1 MKPDLKP
8 GEEPQKHGNMP
19 PPPPPKQVVV
29 SPKPRR
35 PVMTHGKEVEFLARY
50 VDQLVVPPG
59 GADPDEGLLL
69 QRQKDA
75 NPGVVVV
82 PQAEAAELAVPDD
95 YTRTLE
101 RNGVDVNP
109 SQGVLAPGQERWGPA
124 HPNAQYTALPEF
136 HRWTVY
142 EDSTV
147 VISPPTEH
155 YHQQDL
161 PSAAPA
167 PSDQPHSRRSDGG
180 WYGLELISPAQPNTA
195 AAHQE
200 TAFVLGVLRQ
210 QYGNR
215 MRVNESCGLHIHVGM
230 GPDAIPVHRLRRIAA
245 LLYAAD
251 PLLAVLHPAHR
262 RHNRFCP
269 SIRRHANVTWGMVE
283 AMATA
288 EVSAAGGG
296 AGSSSSSWTERGGGG
311 GRENTPVSLRA
322 AVAQLLVCDTGYA
335 VARLLQYR
343 DAKSNYNFNSYLVAR
358 SAPPRGNVTVE
369 FRQHEGTL
377 DARRIEAWAR
387 LCVGVTEWA
396 ALDMTEE
403 QLAQVVGAT
412 ERVEQQQQRQE
423 EEEVVDEL
431 RRDGLRRLLE
441 AAGLGELVWFY
452 GLQQQEQHHQQ
463 EQGLGFRRAS
473 L

>member
-1 MKPDLKP
+1 M
-8 GEEPQKHGNMP
+8 QFAQP
-19 PPPPPKQVVV
+19 PPPR
-29 SPKPRR
+29 SRR
-35 PVMTHGKEVEFLARY
+35 PIMTHGKEVEFLARY
-50 VDQLVVPPG
+50 VDQLVVPG
-59 GADPDEGLLL
+59 TDPDKAL
-69 QRQKDA
+69 QRQKED

-82 PQAEAAELAVPDD
+82 PYKEAAELVVPED

-101 RNGVDVNP
+101 MNGVDVNP
-109 SQGVLAPGQERWGPA
+109 SQGILAPGQSRWVPA

-147 VISPPTEH
+147 VISPPTECH
-155 YHQQDL
+155 HLQQDL
-161 PSAAPA
+161 PVAAAPG
-167 PSDQPHSRRSDGG
+167 PGQSQSR
-180 WYGLELISPAQPNTA
+180 WYGLELISPAQPNTSR
-195 AAHQE
+195 AHQE
-200 TAFVLGVLRQ
+200 TAFVLGTLRQ
-210 QYGNR
+210 SYGNR

-230 GPDAIPVHRLRRIAA
+230 GPDAIPVPRLRRIAA

-251 PLLAVLHPAHR
+251 PLLAVLHPPHR
-262 RHNRFCP
+262 QNNRFCP

-288 EVSAAGGG
+288 EVSAGACSVGGTWTDAAGGCG
-296 AGSSSSSWTERGGGG
+296 P
-311 GRENTPVSLRA
+311 GRETPVTLRA
-322 AVAQLLVCDTGYA
+322 AVAQLLNCDTGYA

-358 SAPPRGNVTVE
+358 SSPPRGNVTVE

-387 LCVGVTEWA
+387 LCVGITEWA
-396 ALDMTEE
+396 AFDMTED
-403 QLAQVVGAT
+403 QLGQVVAAT
-412 ERVEQQQQRQE
+412 ERVEREQQQHQQE
-423 EEEVVDEL
+423 EVIDAL

-441 AAGLGELVWFY
+441 GAGMGELVVFY
-452 GLQQQEQHHQQ
+452 GLQQQKEQPREEQQ
-463 EQGLGFRRAS
+463 GQGWSFRRAS

>member
-1 MKPDLKP
+1 
-8 GEEPQKHGNMP
+8 MP

-50 VDQLVVPPG
+50 VEQLVVPPG

-75 NPGVVVV
+75 NPGVVV
-82 PQAEAAELAVPDD
+82 
-95 YTRTLE
+95 
-101 RNGVDVNP
+101 
-109 SQGVLAPGQERWGPA
+109 GVLAPGQERWGPA

-161 PSAAPA
+161 PVTPTPS
-167 PSDQPHSRRSDGG
+167 PSDQSHSRRSDGG

-396 ALDMTEE
+396 ALDMTED

-412 ERVEQQQQRQE
+412 ERVELEQE
-423 EEEVVDEL
+423 KHQLEDEVVDEL

-452 GLQQQEQHHQQ
+452 GLQQRQEQQQ
-463 EQGLGFRRAS
+463 EQGMGFRRAS